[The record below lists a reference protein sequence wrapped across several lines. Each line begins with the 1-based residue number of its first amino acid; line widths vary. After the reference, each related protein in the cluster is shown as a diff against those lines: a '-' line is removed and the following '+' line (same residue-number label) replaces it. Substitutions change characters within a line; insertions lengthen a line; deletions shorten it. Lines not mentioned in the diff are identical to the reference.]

1 MQAPLI
7 LALDTTAAH
16 SAAALFSGPE
26 CLALAEGAAEGGAG
40 TRLLPLVDQ
49 VLAAAGRDLAALDAL
64 AVGTGPGPFTGL
76 RLAVSLA
83 RGLALG
89 LGKPAFGVTLFEAL
103 AEGQPRPLT
112 LALEAGREGAY
123 VQRFGMDGPDGPAA
137 LFPLNALPPEAGAV
151 LRPDDLPAAQRL
163 LGLAL
168 VAARRLSP
176 PPPPGGW
183 PRPAPFYLRPADA
196 DPPSAPP
203 LTILA

>member
-16 SAAALFSGPE
+16 SAAALFLGPE
-26 CLALAEGAAEGGAG
+26 CLALAEGGAEGGAG
-40 TRLLPLVDQ
+40 TRLLPLVHQ
-49 VLAAAGRDLAALDAL
+49 VLAAAGSDLAALDAL
-64 AVGTGPGPFTGL
+64 AVGTGPGSFTGL

-89 LGKPAFGVTLFEAL
+89 LQKPAFGVTLFEAL

-112 LALEAGREGAY
+112 LALEAGRAGAFVQSFGTEG
-123 VQRFGMDGPDGPAA
+123 PEGPAT
-137 LFPLNALPPEAGAV
+137 LCPLSALPQAASV
-151 LRPDDLPAAQRL
+151 LRPEDLPAAQRL
-163 LGLAL
+163 SGIALA
-168 VAARRLSP
+168 AARHLSA

-203 LTILA
+203 LVILA

>member
-16 SAAALFSGPE
+16 SAAALFSGPA
-26 CLALAEGAAEGGAG
+26 CLAFAEGPAEGGAG
-40 TRLLPLVDQ
+40 TRLLPLVHQ

-89 LGKPAFGVTLFEAL
+89 LGRPAFGVTLFEAL

-112 LALEAGREGAY
+112 LALEAGREGAF
-123 VQRFGMDGPDGPAA
+123 VQSFGTEGPEGPAT
-137 LFPLNALPPEAGAV
+137 LCPLSALPAGAPPP
-151 LRPDDLPAAQRL
+151 LRPDDLPAARRL
-163 LGLAL
+163 SGIAL
-168 VAARRLSP
+168 VAARRLSAP
-176 PPPPGGW
+176 LPIGGW

-196 DPPSAPP
+196 APPSAPP
-203 LTILA
+203 LVILA